1 MFFRMLRKEKLIMG
15 TTVVSH
21 SLTHVAELT
30 FPSTALLVT
39 HDLLEQGK
47 GYAEIGMA
55 TFISALLFGL
65 AALPSGRLVDKLG
78 ARRVLL
84 IFLFGTGLSLMALSF
99 SFDFTVFTVLLA
111 LVGLF
116 SGLYHPAG
124 TTMISLGIREHGKAM
139 GAHGVGGNLGLAVT
153 PVFAAS
159 LARALGDWRYAYF
172 MIGTLPILLGLFILF
187 RLTEVGNKEEADG
200 GDEDECNNDADAGRF
215 KDSSILVAPLVLFFV
230 MAVFNGMT
238 YRGLM
243 TFLPSYFAEKVQV
256 DWQALEFL
264 SRGPGEDMQVIIGGV
279 VTTFILLLGVLGQYT
294 GGNLAD
300 RVKKEK
306 LFCSV
311 FFITAPILLSLAF
324 LDGLA
329 LVAVTGL
336 FAFLYFANQPVG
348 NSTLPRYTSPKV
360 RGLVFGAFF
369 FTNFGAGSIMSWIAG
384 ETGERFELSYIFY
397 IFAACL
403 LTAGLVGIFL
413 ALRTR
418 DLD

>member
-1 MFFRMLRKEKLIMG
+1 MG

-39 HDLLEQGK
+39 HELLEEGK

-99 SFDFTVFTVLLA
+99 SPGFTMFTVLLA

-139 GAHGVGGNLGLAVT
+139 GAHGVGGNLGLAAT

-159 LARALGDWRYAYF
+159 LSRVLGDWRYAYF
-172 MIGTLPILLGLFILF
+172 IIGALPILLGLFILF
-187 RLTEVGNKEEADG
+187 RLTEVGAKEEADIG
-200 GDEDECNNDADAGRF
+200 KEDVNNRTDAGRF
-215 KDSSILVAPLVLFFV
+215 KDSSILLVPLVLFFV
-230 MAVFNGMT
+230 MAIFNGMT

-243 TFLPSYFAEKVQV
+243 TFLPSYFAEKVQL
-256 DWQALEFL
+256 DWQSLEFL
-264 SRGPGEDMQVIIGGV
+264 SRGPGDDVQVIIGGV

-294 GGNLAD
+294 GGSLAD

-311 FFITAPILLSLAF
+311 FFITAPILLALAF

-329 LVAVTGL
+329 LVAATGL

-348 NSTLPRYTSPKV
+348 NSALPRYTSPKV